1 MRVTLSNEDLLCAAR
16 LSGDGNAI
24 RVGIVVE
31 LDVAADAPVAP
42 TVRLV
47 PPRWIATLG
56 QEVDREQ
63 LIEAIDQMLPQLIMF
78 ALRSGAR
85 QSPEF
90 TVEEP
95 AMVLY
100 HGMIAPRRKVRV
112 ETALVLSMP
121 VAAQGEIMVRQEPE
135 HHEALLPAL
144 KKNLNYAT
152 MATAHEALGMWVSEN
167 GSQHISLPIREE
179 YVVDVRNAAPHDF
192 VGYAVRPFTPR
203 RSGTV

>member
-1 MRVTLSNEDLLCAAR
+1 MSM
-16 LSGDGNAI
+16 

-31 LDVAADAPVAP
+31 LNVAADAPVAP

-56 QEVDREQ
+56 QEVDRDQ
-63 LIEAIDQMLPQLIMF
+63 LIEAIDQMAPRLMMF
-78 ALRSGAR
+78 AMRTGAR
-85 QSPEF
+85 QRPEF

-112 ETALVLSMP
+112 ETVLVLSKQ
-121 VAAQGEIMVRQEPE
+121 VEAQGEIMVRQEPE

-144 KKNLNYAT
+144 KKDLNYAT
-152 MATAHEALGMWVSEN
+152 MSKAHEALAMWVSEN
-167 GSQHISLPIREE
+167 GAPHIALPIREE
-179 YVVDVRNAAPHDF
+179 YVIDVRAAAPHDF
-192 VGYAVRPFTPR
+192 IGYAVRPFMPR
-203 RSGTV
+203 RAGAF